1 MKKFLIGLGALVV
14 VLGVF
19 GFIYR
24 GPLMMAVGF
33 YYMAPGHDFTE
44 QAPAPAPDYTKDT
57 SWAALPGREDSA
69 DVIPTGLT
77 LDVNAKVAVDV
88 FFVHPTTFI
97 SPSNWNQPLDN
108 DRANEITDSWV
119 MRDQASVF
127 NGCCDVY
134 APRYRQATLYSFT
147 DTSEVKNGEQALELA
162 YGDVKT
168 AFKYFVDNH
177 NEGRPFIL
185 AGPKPSWSASGF

>member
-77 LDVNAKVAVDV
+77 LDANAKVAVDV
-88 FFVHPTTFI
+88 FFVHPT
-97 SPSNWNQPLDN
+97 
-108 DRANEITDSWV
+108 DRK
-119 MRDQASVF
+119 SV
-127 NGCCDVY
+127 V
-134 APRYRQATLYSFT
+134 
-147 DTSEVKNGEQALELA
+147 
-162 YGDVKT
+162 
-168 AFKYFVDNH
+168 
-177 NEGRPFIL
+177 
-185 AGPKPSWSASGF
+185 

>member
-1 MKKFLIGLGALVV
+1 
-14 VLGVF
+14 
-19 GFIYR
+19 
-24 GPLMMAVGF
+24 
-33 YYMAPGHDFTE
+33 
-44 QAPAPAPDYTKDT
+44 
-57 SWAALPGREDSA
+57 
-69 DVIPTGLT
+69 
-77 LDVNAKVAVDV
+77 
-88 FFVHPTTFI
+88 
-97 SPSNWNQPLDN
+97 
-108 DRANEITDSWV
+108 NEITDSWV

-177 NEGRPFIL
+177 NEG
-185 AGPKPSWSASGF
+185 